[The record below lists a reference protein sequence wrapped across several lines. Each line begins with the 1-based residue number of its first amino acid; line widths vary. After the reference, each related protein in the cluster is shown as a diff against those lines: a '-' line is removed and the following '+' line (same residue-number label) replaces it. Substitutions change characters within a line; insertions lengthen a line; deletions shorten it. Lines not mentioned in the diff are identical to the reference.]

1 MIKGPLCFLRDSKL
15 DIVTTKRIFKL
26 AEQEADR
33 FGLAIGE
40 VYNDCSSY
48 IFNLTDG
55 LNPPTPGLPVI
66 EVFNDGRIAYLTI
79 PSLEIFERINNLK
92 ELKEEISMKVR
103 YVGDNGSIFSVLKDH
118 VYECVGVE
126 GSRFR
131 VIDEEGEDYL
141 YPISDFEIVDE

>member
-26 AEQEADR
+26 AELEADR
-33 FGLAIGE
+33 LGLAIGD
-40 VYNDCSSY
+40 VYKDCSSY
-48 IFNLTDG
+48 IFNLIDG

-79 PSLEIFERINNLK
+79 PSLEIFERIKNWK
-92 ELKEEISMKVR
+92 EVKEDISMKVR
-103 YVGDNGSIFSVLKDH
+103 YVGDSESIFSVLKGH
-118 VYECVGVE
+118 LYKCIGVE
-126 GSRFR
+126 EPRYR

-141 YPISDFEIVDE
+141 YPISDFEIADE